1 MRNILALLMLAAT
14 LLASSS
20 EDRTL
25 SIKAIDE
32 LWNQKYKADEKAYDV
47 DVKVDDD
54 AVIWIDDLKEIPKGW
69 YASIVVKS
77 SDLIIGSDL
86 IPDLQYDYLDTK
98 QKKVQL
104 ILVFNADGHGAA
116 VGPNANIGVSRGPV
130 GVRMVGG
137 KAAGLTGTIHCRVF
151 FRKCWVP
158 PAKK

>member
-1 MRNILALLMLAAT
+1 MKHILALLMLAAT

-25 SIKAIDE
+25 SIEALND

-47 DVKVDDD
+47 DVKIDSEEI
-54 AVIWIDDLKEIPKGW
+54 IWIDDLKEIPKGW
-69 YASIVVKS
+69 AATIVVKS
-77 SDLIIGSDL
+77 SDLMIGSDL
-86 IPDLQYDYLDTK
+86 IPDLQYDYLDK
-98 QKKVQL
+98 NQKKVMLQVVRANGTG
-104 ILVFNADGHGAA
+104 IA
-116 VGPNANIGVSRGPV
+116 VGPNANMSVYKGPY